1 MDVFSLGCVIA
12 ELFLENVLFDHPN
25 LLTYKKGNFD
35 LAYVL
40 GKIMD
45 KNLEEVLLKMLCTDP
60 ANRINTRE
68 CLNIF
73 EKFICPISFSGLIIH
88 INTLLIRSDYWKPD
102 RRIGLIYKHWK
113 QVWKII
119 YGHNSNIPE
128 LYQNLNHHILN
139 KLILNNAF
147 VNPLTFQLIIDNQ
160 SDENVINEIN
170 KEVFFQ
176 NGNSESILIIV
187 NLILSSILYCK
198 YSTTKILGL
207 EMLRIFSK
215 KLPDII
221 KIQIIIP
228 YMITL
233 LRDNSILV
241 RYTVLNE
248 IIHILTI
255 IEDITLPS
263 SDYNFFGSY
272 IFPAIFELYNSGEP
286 SLILAF
292 VNVLDKLTELGMI

>member
-1 MDVFSLGCVIA
+1 MDIFSLGCVIA

-25 LLTYKKGNFD
+25 LLAYKKGNFD
-35 LAYVL
+35 LSSVL
-40 GKIMD
+40 SRIRD
-45 KNLEEVLLKMLCTDP
+45 KNLEEVLMKMLDTDP
-60 ANRINTRE
+60 SKRVGTKE

-73 EKFICPISFSGLIIH
+73 EKQICPVSFSGLLIH
-88 INTLLIRSDYWKPD
+88 INTLLIRTEYWKPD
-102 RRIGLIYKHWK
+102 RRIGIIYKHWK
-113 QVWKII
+113 QIWKVI
-119 YGHNSNIPE
+119 YGPSSNIPE
-128 LYQNLNHHILN
+128 LFNNLNHHILN
-139 KLILNNAF
+139 KLILLKSF
-147 VNPLTFQLIIDNQ
+147 TSPITFQLIINNQNDNDLVCDY
-160 SDENVINEIN
+160 DESIFSQNE
-170 KEVFFQ
+170 
-176 NGNSESILIIV
+176 NSESILIIV

-207 EMLRIFSK
+207 EMLRIFSN
-215 KLPDII
+215 KLPDIM
-221 KIQIIIP
+221 KIQLIIP

-248 IIHILTI
+248 IISILTTIKDI
-255 IEDITLPS
+255 ILPS

-292 VNVLDKLTELGMI
+292 VNVLDKMTDLGN

>member
-1 MDVFSLGCVIA
+1 MDIFSLGCVIA

-25 LLTYKKGNFD
+25 LLAYKKGNFD
-35 LAYVL
+35 LSSVL
-40 GKIMD
+40 SRIQD
-45 KNLEEVLLKMLCTDP
+45 KNLEEVLMVMLATDP
-60 ANRINTRE
+60 SKRVGTRE
-68 CLNIF
+68 CLNMF
-73 EKFICPISFSGLIIH
+73 EKQICPVSFSGLFIH
-88 INTLLIRSDYWKPD
+88 INTLLIRSEYWKPD

-113 QVWKII
+113 QIWKVI
-119 YGHNSNIPE
+119 YGPCSTVPE
-128 LYQNLNHHILN
+128 LYNNLNHHIQN
-139 KLILNNAF
+139 KLILFNAF
-147 VNPLTFQLIIDNQ
+147 SSPLTFQLIINNHNDDDLVCEY
-160 SDENVINEIN
+160 DENIFSENE
-170 KEVFFQ
+170 
-176 NGNSESILIIV
+176 NSDSILIVV

-207 EMLRIFSK
+207 EMLRIFSN
-215 KLPDII
+215 KLPDIM

-248 IIHILTI
+248 IINILSI
-255 IEDITLPS
+255 IEDIILPS

-292 VNVLDKLTELGMI
+292 VNVLDKLTDLGI